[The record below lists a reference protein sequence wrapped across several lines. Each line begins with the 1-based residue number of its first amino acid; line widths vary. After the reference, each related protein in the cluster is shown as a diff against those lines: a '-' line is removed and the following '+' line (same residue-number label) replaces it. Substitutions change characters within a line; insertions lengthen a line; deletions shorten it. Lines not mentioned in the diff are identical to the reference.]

1 MKRENVPLT
10 MKINELSEY
19 SGLSSSTIRQMCKV
33 GDLEFI
39 KVGRVYYVVVA
50 SLMRLIQSKETL

>member
-33 GDLEFI
+33 GDLHDTEN
-39 KVGRVYYVVVA
+39 
-50 SLMRLIQSKETL
+50 

>member
-1 MKRENVPLT
+1 MNNKTVPLT
-10 MKINELSEY
+10 MKINELAEY
-19 SGLSSSTIRQMCKV
+19 SGLSPYAIRQLCKD

-39 KVGRVYYVVVA
+39 KTGRVYNVVVA